1 MEKIEIACVILT
13 GGKSARM
20 QVQGKQQDKALL
32 PFGTYPSLLAYQH
45 AKMAH
50 LFNQVYIS
58 AKKPYA
64 LQANYIL
71 DERIDLFS
79 PLLGVYSALKM
90 LKQSIFILPVDM
102 PLVKEET
109 ILKLCNNANKAGV
122 IYAKS
127 AQTFYLIGCWQPSML
142 EVLQHLQI
150 NTPMYQILTQ
160 GLALEVEEGLE
171 FSNCNTYTDYQNAL
185 AHVKDSHDR

>member
-1 MEKIEIACVILT
+1 MLDIPCVILT

-45 AKMAH
+45 AKMAR

-58 AKKPYA
+58 AKKPYT

-71 DERIDLFS
+71 DEKIDLFS
-79 PLLGVYSALKM
+79 PLLGVYSALKT
-90 LKQSIFILPVDM
+90 LKQSIFILPIDM
-102 PLVKEET
+102 PLVGQKT
-109 ILKLCNNANKAGV
+109 INALCVCVSQAGV

-150 NTPMYQILTQ
+150 NTPMRQILAR

-185 AHVKDSHDR
+185 AHLKDSHDR